1 MNSDSE
7 DEKNENRWFHAEV
20 NEVPLLQKCL
30 RPLTDGENPTGN
42 VDYFC
47 VSPDGMYLAS
57 THAYLEFSVVN
68 FAAYY
73 CPEKRVLRLHLRHL
87 EDRIATAVDIYAEE
101 DGISLCFT
109 GERPNYNALLLS
121 MRDREG
127 NVIYSS
133 EIELV
138 LSYPGSMELRSS
150 DVNYTVSID
159 MQTQTFMQLIEYL
172 SLYGFE
178 VQATV
183 QSTGI
188 MFRAVNEEIILWEE
202 KGIYQIEHEEGEIVQ
217 YPFLLKFDLY
227 QKSALLNAAILSER
241 VWLHQLVDLR
251 TVVVVPVQGH
261 HSIQFCYQP

>member
-202 KGIYQIEHEEGEIVQ
+202 KGIYQIEHEE
-217 YPFLLKFDLY
+217 
-227 QKSALLNAAILSER
+227 ER

>member
-121 MRDREG
+121 MRD
-127 NVIYSS
+127 S
-133 EIELV
+133 
-138 LSYPGSMELRSS
+138 SMELRSS